1 MIQPVNVWP
10 LLELTPQEREYV
22 GHYASPGKPGVLRR
36 SYGTTLRISNLSGDP
51 QQPQQLVTFSG
62 RRVRIFG
69 LTMSGDLG
77 AWLLQ
82 LSSPAGTLYT
92 NGFVSVA
99 SLLNRQEDL
108 TGPNMLPE
116 WETSQGSPRH
126 YLDNQT
132 SDPLLFDPNIVIEGT
147 DALIFAGQLGSSYL
161 TRAGEGDYRAVLNVA
176 IHVWEFP
183 EWPRERPFVGPGNK
197 TVTRP
202 VAGVR

>member
-1 MIQPVNVWP
+1 MLQPVNVWP
-10 LLELTPQEREYV
+10 LLELTPQEREFV
-22 GHYASPGKPGVLRR
+22 GHYASPTKPGVLRR
-36 SYGTTLRISNLSGDP
+36 SYGTTLRISNIAGDP
-51 QQPQQLVTFSG
+51 QQPAQLVTFSG

-69 LTMSGDLG
+69 LTFSGDLG

-92 NGFVSVA
+92 NGLVSVA
-99 SLLNRQEDL
+99 SLLNREEDL

-116 WETSQGSPRH
+116 WEVSQGSPRH

-132 SDPLLFDPNIVIEGT
+132 STPLLFDPNIVIEGT
-147 DALIFAGQLGSSYL
+147 DALIFSGQLGASWL
-161 TRAGEGDYRAVLNVA
+161 ARAGTSDYRAVLNVG

-197 TVTRP
+197 TVTRA
-202 VAGVR
+202 VAGTR